1 MWTRRV
7 KKDEI
12 RADQKWDF
20 IVRCARWGDI
30 SNTGRF
36 MYVESL
42 QLTYLAE
49 SERLQIHLLL
59 HSLRLRIS
67 HSLAHHLRCC
77 LRSRYLHSRQPPRL
91 RSLVRRDQAD
101 YPLKYLQMDLLSMY
115 YCVACEPSLRA
126 PPRMACYET
135 RRRRRELLGLAR
147 RPARVY
153 PHGPERTRLE
163 AVPGLCRVDQ
173 GQEGR

>member
-20 IVRCARWGDI
+20 IVRRARSRDI
-30 SNTGRF
+30 SKTGRY
-36 MYVESL
+36 MNVESL

-77 LRSRYLHSRQPPRL
+77 LRRRYLHSRQPPRL

-101 YPLKYLQMDLLSMY
+101 HLLQYLQMDLLGMY
-115 YCVACEPSLRA
+115 YCIACQPSLRA
-126 PPRMACYET
+126 PPRVARYET

-153 PHGPERTRLE
+153 PHGPEWTRLE
-163 AVPGLCRVDQ
+163 AIPGLR
-173 GQEGR
+173 